1 MGWRPVSIKLM
12 PGVKTEE
19 DSHDGSCH
27 SLKRVKVMSPGSVTL
42 PTMPNWDMGQSLS
55 PFCPPDM
62 NSIASGSMMTGLM
75 NNGNSSNSGNLVTSS
90 MGSPFDSIMGGGNNG
105 SSGTEDWNGLTIN
118 PPNQDPLSN
127 LMDSVN
133 SLDPLNSMGKSLN
146 EQMNSL
152 VNSASSSSLGLGP
165 NSVSNVPSLQS
176 VSTNTQNH
184 QTLPRTAHTPSAPH
198 TPHTPGGM
206 INMGQNH

>member
-1 MGWRPVSIKLM
+1 
-12 PGVKTEE
+12 
-19 DSHDGSCH
+19 
-27 SLKRVKVMSPGSVTL
+27 
-42 PTMPNWDMGQSLS
+42 
-55 PFCPPDM
+55 
-62 NSIASGSMMTGLM
+62 MMTGLM

-176 VSTNTQNH
+176 ASTNTQNH
-184 QTLPRTAHTPSAPH
+184 HVACKTPPNSSTLPLTVELLHRHYLEPH
-198 TPHTPGGM
+198 TLQARRTLH
-206 INMGQNH
+206 IRLVV